1 MAPVY
6 HSVVDC
12 YHAAVH
18 QNPETDGLAR
28 ELADLTGDSL
38 TGAVTKAVQAQ
49 LAEIRRV
56 RIPARV
62 PDEIEH
68 PRDQSGQDGQAT

>member
-1 MAPVY
+1 MRL
-6 HSVVDC
+6 SIK
-12 YHAAVH
+12 
-18 QNPETDGLAR
+18 NPETDRLAR

-49 LAEIRRV
+49 LAEIWRV
-56 RIPARV
+56 RIPATA

-68 PRDQSGQDGQAT
+68 PRDQSGQDGQAR